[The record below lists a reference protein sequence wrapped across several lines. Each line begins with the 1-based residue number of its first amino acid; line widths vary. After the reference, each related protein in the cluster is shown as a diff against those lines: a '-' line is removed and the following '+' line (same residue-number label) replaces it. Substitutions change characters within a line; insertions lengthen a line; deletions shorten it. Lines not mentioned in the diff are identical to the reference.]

1 MNHSVQPRSELKAFR
16 EPPADARSAF
26 LTAGG
31 IMAALIDA
39 KNWSASPLGPQ
50 EAWPQS
56 LRTVLR
62 ILVTS
67 RYAMWLG
74 WGTELTFFYNDA
86 YATMTLGAKH
96 PWSLGR
102 RASEVWAEI
111 WPDIGPRAENV
122 MRTGKATW
130 VLRLTHTI
138 ETNHL
143 TVIRSRRH
151 LNANSASAG

>member
-1 MNHSVQPRSELKAFR
+1 MDHSAQLQRDTEPSIV
-16 EPPADARSAF
+16 PPADAQSAF
-26 LTAGG
+26 VTAGG
-31 IMAALIDA
+31 TMAALIGG

-50 EAWPQS
+50 DAWPQS

-96 PWSLGR
+96 PWALVAGPRRSGR
-102 RASEVWAEI
+102 RSGRTSGRASN
-111 WPDIGPRAENV
+111 RC
-122 MRTGKATW
+122 
-130 VLRLTHTI
+130 
-138 ETNHL
+138 
-143 TVIRSRRH
+143 
-151 LNANSASAG
+151 